1 MVKFGFARAVI
12 VVTSLSASA
21 LAPRIEGRILEAQ

>member
-1 MVKFGFARAVI
+1 MSAMRKDVGFA

-21 LAPRIEGRILEAQ
+21 AAAASGEE